1 MRIHRTAVWAWA
13 VAEIIGCRA
22 AAHDVATIH
31 ADTAISLVDPFRYLR
46 GQCYEDQKVLLQHE
60 SPETHFE
67 KGDLNA
73 LGGAG
78 EDLQIEIV
86 SGHDQPGH
94 TSVVVQR
101 YAPAEGDAVDIL
113 SFEAWKEKQF
123 QEALGT
129 GVPLDPIANAV
140 SEHDRVEQGDEENA
154 HSRQL
159 SPGENAPEQKQE
171 TKKETEQVR
180 KGEDSKTKSGGSS
193 GKSSTNPPHRYNYA
207 SPDCSARVI
216 SSSSGS
222 QHASSVLHKSKDR
235 YMLTPCNA
243 KEHWVVIELCDEIR
257 IEAIEIGMFE
267 FFSGVVKDVVLS
279 VDVLEDE
286 DEDDQDAYS
295 GQPNRN
301 KSEWEEV
308 GTFTA
313 KNVRGNQVFS
323 LPSPTSFHRF
333 IRLDFPSYYG
343 KEYYCPISSVKAY
356 GMNQMEA
363 FKWES
368 RRNKQRED
376 EWARKQ
382 VEEERKRK
390 LTLAQVVEP
399 AIESAIETSAGVSL
413 ETSCSSVIQ
422 EDQAQTSEGAQ
433 RESVTVV
440 ASTAQSTTAEMF
452 NTTLTADGSR
462 ETNGSVTLSDTGR
475 IETSVDTAQN
485 RTITEQA
492 QASTSTVAHNDTVIP
507 TTTINKG
514 DGSKPE
520 QANAD
525 ATSSSVPTSTE
536 TSAKPETRSEEPV
549 HTTRIYSKVTP
560 IVTMSAPPR
569 QNNVKADSSESI
581 YAFIIRRLNALE
593 GNATLGM
600 MYVEEQS
607 RVNRGL
613 HDRLEKSWTE
623 WKLEHAQNQ
632 RLAVEREVRW
642 SRLRF
647 DRSGIDIERSG
658 SESQLQML

>member
-1 MRIHRTAVWAWA
+1 MRIHRTAVWVWA
-13 VAEIIGCRA
+13 VAEIRGCRA
-22 AAHDVATIH
+22 AAHDVATH
-31 ADTAISLVDPFRYLR
+31 RADTEVSLVDPFRYLR
-46 GQCYEDQKVLLQHE
+46 GLCYETEEALVRHE
-60 SPETHFE
+60 STESQFE
-67 KGDLNA
+67 KSEIDA
-73 LGGAG
+73 LGEAE

-86 SGHDQPGH
+86 SGHDQAGH

-101 YAPAEGDAVDIL
+101 YDPAEGDATDIL

-129 GVPLDPIANAV
+129 DLPLDPVADPV
-140 SEHDRVEQGDEENA
+140 SEHDRLEQGDEENA
-154 HSRQL
+154 HKRQ
-159 SPGENAPEQKQE
+159 PPVDENAAEQKQE
-171 TKKETEQVR
+171 NKKETEQVKKR
-180 KGEDSKTKSGGSS
+180 EDAKPKSGGSS

-286 DEDDQDAYS
+286 DEDDQDVSPGEAQS
-295 GQPNRN
+295 N

-323 LPSPTSFHRF
+323 LPSPTAFHRF

-399 AIESAIETSAGVSL
+399 VVESSSGASAGVPL
-413 ETSCSSVIQ
+413 ETSRSRVTH

-433 RESVTVV
+433 KEAVT
-440 ASTAQSTTAEMF
+440 AISSSAQSKAAEPSDTTM
-452 NTTLTADGSR
+452 TADVSLD
-462 ETNGSVTLSDTGR
+462 TNGSLSLPDPGQTETAADTPQDR
-475 IETSVDTAQN
+475 TRTA
-485 RTITEQA
+485 QA
-492 QASTSTVAHNDTVIP
+492 QAPTSRVDHNNTVIP
-507 TTTINKG
+507 TTTVDEG
-514 DGSKPE
+514 DGDKPE
-520 QANAD
+520 QSTAN
-525 ATSSSVPTSTE
+525 ATSSGVPTSTE
-536 TSAKPETRSEEPV
+536 TATKAETRSDEPV
-549 HTTRIYSKVTP
+549 NTTRINTKVTP
-560 IVTMSAPPR
+560 SITMSAPPR

-613 HDRLEKSWTE
+613 YNRLEKSWTE
-623 WKLEHAQNQ
+623 WKLEHAQDQ
-632 RLAVEREVRW
+632 RLAVEREV
-642 SRLRF
+642 S
-647 DRSGIDIERSG
+647 
-658 SESQLQML
+658 

>member
-1 MRIHRTAVWAWA
+1 MT
-13 VAEIIGCRA
+13 GCRA
-22 AAHDVATIH
+22 AAHDVATH
-31 ADTAISLVDPFRYLR
+31 RADTEVSLVDPFRCLR
-46 GQCYEDQKVLLQHE
+46 GLCYETEEALVRHE
-60 SPETHFE
+60 STESQFE
-67 KGDLNA
+67 KSEIDA
-73 LGGAG
+73 LGEAE

-86 SGHDQPGH
+86 SGHDQAGH

-101 YAPAEGDAVDIL
+101 YDPAEGDATDIL

-129 GVPLDPIANAV
+129 DLPLDPVADPV
-140 SEHDRVEQGDEENA
+140 SEHDRLEQGDEENA
-154 HSRQL
+154 HKRQ
-159 SPGENAPEQKQE
+159 PPVDENAAEQKQE
-171 TKKETEQVR
+171 NKKETEQVKKR
-180 KGEDSKTKSGGSS
+180 EDAKPKSGGSS

-286 DEDDQDAYS
+286 DEDDQDVSPGEAQS
-295 GQPNRN
+295 N

-323 LPSPTSFHRF
+323 LPSPTAFHRF

-382 VEEERKRK
+382 VEDERKRK
-390 LTLAQVVEP
+390 LTLAQAVVP
-399 AIESAIETSAGVSL
+399 VIEGASGTAAEGSSGTSHSHVPDVDS
-413 ETSCSSVIQ
+413 
-422 EDQAQTSEGAQ
+422 AQTSAEA
-433 RESVTVV
+433 REEAITVA
-440 ASTAQSTTAEMF
+440 ASNVQSQATGTPDSSSTM
-452 NTTLTADGSR
+452 DGYR
-462 ETNGSVTLSDTGR
+462 ETKNIIFDAERTESSAVGP
-475 IETSVDTAQN
+475 QN
-485 RTITEQA
+485 RTTTAQP
-492 QASTSTVAHNDTVIP
+492 QASTSRVGFNDTVIP
-507 TTTINKG
+507 TTYIEESLS
-514 DGSKPE
+514 SKPE
-520 QANAD
+520 QTIAD
-525 ATSSSVPTSTE
+525 TTSSSVSASTE
-536 TSAKPETRSEEPV
+536 TSTKAENRSAETV
-549 HTTRIYSKVTP
+549 HTTRTFSKVTP
-560 IVTMSAPPR
+560 ANTMSPPPR

-613 HDRLEKSWTE
+613 LNRLEKSWAE

-632 RLAVEREVRW
+632 RLAVEKEV
-642 SRLRF
+642 SP
-647 DRSGIDIERSG
+647 S
-658 SESQLQML
+658 